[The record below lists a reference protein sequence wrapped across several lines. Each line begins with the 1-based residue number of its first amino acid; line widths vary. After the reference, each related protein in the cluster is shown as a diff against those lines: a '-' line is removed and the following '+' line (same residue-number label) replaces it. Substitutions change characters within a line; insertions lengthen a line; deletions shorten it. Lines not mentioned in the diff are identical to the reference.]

1 MISLKHDFQN
11 YTEAEFLQLLQE
23 IFFNAGG
30 YTEEEHSELVRHFA
44 ALVGH
49 PAGSDLIFYPESG
62 VEDSPEGVL
71 YEVKKWR
78 QANGLPGFK
87 AG

>member
-1 MISLKHDFQN
+1 MLLKWSLAD
-11 YTEAEFLQLLQE
+11 YTEHEFIQLLQE

-30 YTEEEHSELVRHFA
+30 YTEEEHSNLVRHFV

-62 VEDSPEGVL
+62 AEDSPEGVL
-71 YEVKKWR
+71 SEVKKWR
-78 QANGLPGFK
+78 EANGLPGFK